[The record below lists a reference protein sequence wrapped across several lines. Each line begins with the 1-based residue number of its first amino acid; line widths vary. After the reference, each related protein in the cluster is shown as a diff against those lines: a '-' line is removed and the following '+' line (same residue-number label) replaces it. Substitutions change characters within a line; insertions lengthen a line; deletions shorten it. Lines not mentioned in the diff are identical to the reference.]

1 MRIDRPETERERHGE
16 MMGTTGREK
25 CPEVA
30 HLGTGCNVSRP
41 GGHHS
46 PALSRVL
53 FKAKQISGAEC
64 HHKGTRASSP
74 PISVQG
80 FKSPFLLPSLTNPS
94 SSFLYPAS
102 HPHSTPDY
110 HIEGRHCA
118 DLRSPPFQAEHDL
131 LTLVVSFLFEKLH
144 IELILT
150 TS

>member
-1 MRIDRPETERERHGE
+1 MRIDRPETEKRETCGDE
-16 MMGTTGREK
+16 GGDREGARK

-64 HHKGTRASSP
+64 HRKDTGASSP

-80 FKSPFLLPSLTNPS
+80 FKSPFLLPLPTNPS
-94 SSFLYPAS
+94 SSFPYPAS

-110 HIEGRHCA
+110 HIGGRHRA
-118 DLRSPPFQAEHDL
+118 TDLRSPHFRPS
-131 LTLVVSFLFEKLH
+131 T
-144 IELILT
+144 IY
-150 TS
+150 